1 MAKLSSAIAVALAI
15 VIVISFFLPWA
26 HVESQE
32 VGMFSKI
39 LTGKSQ
45 AEIASISGFG
55 IPAMANSQDS
65 RLAISVIKIFNPG
78 VKDAD
83 KKSYLI
89 WFVPIFA
96 VIAAA
101 LLILLGNNKWVSLAL
116 GVICALI
123 FVVGIYKIATT
134 DMNKL
139 VLNIRI
145 GTGLWLTL
153 YGYLGM
159 GLAGIASFIMLQ
171 LKKR

>member
-1 MAKLSSAIAVALAI
+1 MGKLSNVIAVALAI
-15 VIVISFFLPWA
+15 NIVISFFLPWA
-26 HVESQE
+26 HIESQA
-32 VGMFSKI
+32 VGTFSKI
-39 LTGKSQ
+39 LTGKAQVS
-45 AEIASISGFG
+45 IASVSGFG
-55 IPAMANSQDS
+55 IPQMANSQDS
-65 RLAISVIKIFNPG
+65 RLAISVIKIFSPN

-101 LLILLGNNKWVSLAL
+101 LLILLENNKWVSLAL

-145 GTGLWLTL
+145 GIGLWMTL
-153 YGYLGM
+153 YGYLGI
-159 GLAGIASFIMLQ
+159 GLAGIASFMMLQ